1 MRPANSARIGQC
13 APYRPRATIEGPAH
27 PARPATRDGRGDE
40 RGPIVLTL
48 LMVFTLVTLLTGW
61 LISIELRRERERA
74 EVKPNGAR

>member
-1 MRPANSARIGQC
+1 M
-13 APYRPRATIEGPAH
+13 
-27 PARPATRDGRGDE
+27 
-40 RGPIVLTL
+40 LTL